1 MKARSIL
8 ASLLIAAGV
17 ISAPVFAQSN
27 PAAAGAGGVSI
38 ANQVKGSATL
48 NGSGSAQS
56 SALNTQSSQA
66 TLNAVTGTNSNAA
79 SAAFT
84 GTTVQTGQNQSW
96 NYSTGGGSGSASSTG
111 TNTAGVVGV
120 ANISNIGVGA
130 IAPLGI
136 SGNLTGAGGAL
147 VTIGDNTAVNTNQ
160 GQASATQGNGTVGV
174 TLGATTGGAIVM
186 GDNDNANTS
195 NQITLTGTSTGNV
208 SVSAATGNVNLQTG
222 LGPVQGDGSQV
233 PVITSLGGGYNVPT
247 GSAAFTAGVSGNG
260 AVIDTAGT
268 LPSLGAAVAPGLT
281 ELATVVT
288 H

>member
-1 MKARSIL
+1 MKARNIL

-27 PAAAGAGGVSI
+27 PAAAGIGGASI
-38 ANQVKGSATL
+38 GNTIKGTATL
-48 NGSGSAQS
+48 NGSGSAES
-56 SALNTQSSQA
+56 SALNTQTSQA
-66 TLNAVTGTNSNAA
+66 TLNAVTGTNVNAA
-79 SAAFT
+79 TAAFT

-120 ANISNIGVGA
+120 ANIGQIGVGA
-130 IAPLGI
+130 FPPIGLTGT
-136 SGNLTGAGGAL
+136 LTGAGGAV
-147 VTIGDNTAVNTNQ
+147 VTIGDNTEVGTNQ
-160 GQASATQGNGTVGV
+160 GQASATQGNGTIGV
-174 TLGATTGGAIVM
+174 SIGATTGGAIVT

-222 LGPVQGDGSQV
+222 LGPVQGDGSQA
-233 PVITSLGGGYNVPT
+233 PVITTLGGGVNTPT
-247 GSAAFTAGVSGNG
+247 GSAGFAAGVNGNG

-268 LPSLGAAVAPGLT
+268 NASLGAAIVPGTQQLVT
-281 ELATVVT
+281 LAQ
-288 H
+288 